1 MLSIKEKLSR
11 LQGDKSPACE
21 PLPPKSS
28 APEGLSELELKL
40 NDTSRGPVWLRQRYI
55 TAALAPMLPW
65 NDCREL
71 TPTDLVLLAKSWA
84 FQDIRLEDILF
95 FDTET
100 TGLAGG
106 AGTCAFMVGMA
117 RWDGNGLN
125 IRQYFLLNQGHEQAM
140 LQAIGE
146 EFQNARAI
154 LSFNGKSYDIP
165 LLKNRFILN
174 RLEFAWG
181 HYPHLDLLHAARRL
195 WKGLPGYALSIL
207 EPELLG
213 FRRSGDIPGF
223 QIPEIYFRAMR
234 SGNILP
240 LKGVFQHNVMDLIS
254 LLGLLVQG
262 KRRFLNSAGIADAD
276 ATGVV
281 RTLIDLG
288 MLAQAERVCQDQL
301 ENSRDVSWRM
311 LQQQH
316 TRLLKRQKKYAQA
329 ALGWEAWIAKSA
341 EFDLE
346 PYEELAKYQEHIARD
361 IDQAL
366 QTTERACQ
374 RLEIRRQLRASTGK
388 PDKEYE
394 TLLKRKIRLQNK
406 RKNQDHMNLNY
417 SPPKT
422 RMRAKK
428 REPKDSIA
436 NKLSD

>member
-11 LQGDKSPACE
+11 LQGDKSPECE
-21 PLPPKSS
+21 PAPAKSS
-28 APEGLSELELKL
+28 APEGLSELDLRL
-40 NDTSRGPVWLRQRYI
+40 NDTPQGPVWLRQRHI

-71 TPTDLVLLAKSWA
+71 TPADLVLLAKSWA
-84 FQDIRLEDILF
+84 FQEIRLEDILF

-106 AGTCAFMVGMA
+106 TGTRAFLVGMA
-117 RWDGNGLN
+117 RWDGNGLD
-125 IRQYFLLNQGHEQAM
+125 IRQYFLLNQGQERAM

-174 RLEFAWG
+174 RLTYAWD

-195 WKGLPGYALSIL
+195 WKGLPGYALGIL

-213 FRRSGDIPGF
+213 FQRSGDIPGF
-223 QIPEIYFRAMR
+223 QIPEIYFSAMR
-234 SGNILP
+234 SGNFLP
-240 LKGVFQHNVMDLIS
+240 LKGVFQHNVMDLLS
-254 LLGLLVQG
+254 LLGLLLQG
-262 KRRFLNSAGIADAD
+262 KHRFVNPSAIAESD
-276 ATGVV
+276 ATGVI

-288 MLAQAERVCQDQL
+288 MLDQAERVCQDQL
-301 ENSRDVSWRM
+301 ENARNVAWRT
-311 LQQQH
+311 LQQH
-316 TRLLKRQKKYAQA
+316 TRLLKRQKKYEQA

-374 RLEIRRQLRASTGK
+374 RLEIGRQLGTSAEKSGK
-388 PDKEYE
+388 IYE

-406 RKNQDHMNLNY
+406 CKNQAHNHV
-417 SPPKT
+417 T
-422 RMRAKK
+422 
-428 REPKDSIA
+428 
-436 NKLSD
+436 